1 MRRTGYSGRFKLTS
15 SPQDQ
20 TSPGIVPL
28 ETATNLLQPGNYS
41 RVGFGAR
48 HRKKQHMKIAHL
60 SALVLFAL
68 FVSRPVSAA
77 DWKVVASPSVG
88 TGANSLAGAAS
99 AADNDVWAVGW
110 AFNQQLNA
118 YRTVIEHWNGTS
130 WSIVKSRNATN
141 GYNLL
146 NGVAV
151 VAANDV
157 WTVGQAANGSTYSTL
172 VERWNGAG
180 WSIVPSPN
188 VAGSSSVLTAISVVS
203 ANDIW
208 AVGYSTDNNFNNHS
222 LTMHWNGTTWSI
234 VPSPS
239 VNDDILFAVDAV
251 ASNDVW
257 AVGRSFQEAKT
268 LTIHWN
274 GSNWS
279 IVPSPN
285 GIGDNILFGVAAIAS
300 NDVWAVGNEGSLS
313 TLAEH
318 WDGAAWNIVPTPDFN
333 PNATNEV
340 LVGIVALSSNNIWTA
355 GQYIVPIEGSVQH
368 TLTENWDGSNWNF
381 VPSPDKRNSNNR
393 LHGITVTPNGT
404 LWAVG
409 TTGVFAQP
417 ERTLILRKTP

>member
-1 MRRTGYSGRFKLTS
+1 MKI
-15 SPQDQ
+15 D
-20 TSPGIVPL
+20 
-28 ETATNLLQPGNYS
+28 N
-41 RVGFGAR
+41 
-48 HRKKQHMKIAHL
+48 HMKIARA

-77 DWKVVASPSVG
+77 DWKVIASPNFG
-88 TGANSLAGAAS
+88 TQANSLSGVDAV
-99 AADNDVWAVGW
+99 ADNDVWTVGW
-110 AFNQQLNA
+110 AWNNRLSA
-118 YRTVIEHWNGTS
+118 YRTLIEHWNGAS
-130 WSIVKSRNATN
+130 WSMVKSPNATN

-208 AVGYSTDNNFNNHS
+208 AVGYSTDSNFNNRS
-222 LTMHWNGTTWSI
+222 LTLHWNGTAWSI
-234 VPSPS
+234 VPSPIF
-239 VNDDILFAVDAV
+239 NDDILFAVDAV

-417 ERTLILRKTP
+417 ERTLILRKNP